1 MHRISTS
8 EEWEALQKTGT
19 TLGGELNL
27 TKTDGFIHLS
37 NLHQMS
43 SIGETNDVIDLSR
56 ASPSEHDPQPE
67 TPSGSKS
74 LKRASPSPV
83 YAAII
88 FLTLGLSEGSANL

>member
-1 MHRISTS
+1 MLRCRISTS

-43 SIGETNDVIDLSR
+43 SIGETNDVIDLSQ
-56 ASPSEHDPQPE
+56 SQSEPEHDPQPE
-67 TPSGSKS
+67 TPSGSKE
-74 LKRASPSPV
+74 
-83 YAAII
+83 
-88 FLTLGLSEGSANL
+88 SEETGAVEHIA